1 MGRTFKLL
9 EEYKTKPTTVKA
21 IRYTVVNFEQVKQ
34 AVGSGFVAFMG
45 DQLCVIGKQG
55 AVPVNP
61 GDYIIM
67 EPDGE
72 GAYPCN
78 PEVFDSKYEK
88 VE

>member
-67 EPDGE
+67 EMDGS
-72 GAYPCN
+72 GAYPCDPN
-78 PEVFDSKYEK
+78 HFNAKYEK